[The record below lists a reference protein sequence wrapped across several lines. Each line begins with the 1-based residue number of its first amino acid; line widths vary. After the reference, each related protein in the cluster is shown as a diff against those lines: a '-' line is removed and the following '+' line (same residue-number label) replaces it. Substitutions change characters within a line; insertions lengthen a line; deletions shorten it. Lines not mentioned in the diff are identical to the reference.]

1 MERWKNVNMERK
13 MSEINAHTIE
23 FKKRW
28 HIYCNINVIYIV
40 FFCLKMT
47 ENSNSHCRSFS
58 MCINNTFYLTQEQIF
73 FFFLFFFF
81 NQSTTE
87 TEEYDGG
94 RAFRN
99 LELIRSLFEVLNY
112 EQQFSRVLEMPYVTF
127 L

>member
-1 MERWKNVNMERK
+1 MAHLLQHKCYIHRVFLFENDRKFKFSLPQFFNVHQQHLLFDTRTN
-13 MSEINAHTIE
+13 
-23 FKKRW
+23 
-28 HIYCNINVIYIV
+28 
-40 FFCLKMT
+40 L
-47 ENSNSHCRSFS
+47 
-58 MCINNTFYLTQEQIF
+58 
-73 FFFLFFFF
+73 FFFLFFFFF

-112 EQQFSRVLEMPYVTF
+112 EQQFSRVLEMPFVTF